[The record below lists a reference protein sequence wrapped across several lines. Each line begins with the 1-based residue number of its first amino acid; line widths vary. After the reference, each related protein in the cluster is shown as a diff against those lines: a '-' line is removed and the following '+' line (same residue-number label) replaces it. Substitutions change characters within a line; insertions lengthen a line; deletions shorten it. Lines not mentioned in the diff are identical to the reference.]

1 MSDKEIVLEI
11 KNLSVG
17 YEKVSLQTPF
27 SFTINKGQITTLIGP
42 NGAGKSTILKTLIKQ
57 IDAISG
63 AVFIDGK
70 NLKSLSLKE
79 FSRKTAALLTVSVK
93 PELMTCR
100 DVVEMGRFPYTNGFG
115 ILTAAD
121 KMEVEKAIQLVNAR
135 DYAEKKFS
143 QVSDGQKQRIL
154 FARALCQEP
163 KILILDEPASYLD
176 IKWRLELVKILKK
189 LSAEGVTIIASMHE
203 IDLALKCADRILCV
217 GQGEVKELSRSE
229 IGCMN
234 QIRALYDLD
243 EDFFATESAYAELV
257 KNFCAKDDKG
267 ESLPPAPHFVTATPP
282 SPKGYGSG
290 IAFTET
296 RSKLASQVLPA
307 DAVAPYPL
315 KSPSYPKR
323 NALPVMVQGT
333 MSSAGKSFLVA
344 ALCRIFKQDGFSV
357 APFKSQNMALN
368 SFVTS
373 EGLEMGRAQVMQA
386 EAAGVEPSV
395 LMNPILL
402 KPNSDTGS
410 QVIVNGEVLG
420 DMAAKEYFAFKKS
433 LVPHIMKAYNQLASD
448 HDIIV
453 LEGAGS
459 PAEINLKENDIVNM
473 GMAQMAQ
480 SPVILVADIDR
491 GGVFA
496 QILGTIE
503 LLSSE
508 ERRRVRGFVINKFR
522 GDKSILDSGIRMI
535 EEKTGIPC
543 LGTLPYMKINLD
555 DEDSLSENLQKQAK
569 FHDKKDEIQLAVVRL
584 PHISNFTD
592 FIPLQNLPSVNLYYA
607 SSAGEVGS
615 PDCIILPGTKNT
627 LGDLD
632 WLKESGLA
640 EVIQN
645 EAKKGTPIVGICG
658 GFQMLGRKLKAEN
671 GKWKVENGKLKTE
684 SYLPGGESG
693 FYGEGLSS
701 MQGLFFESEDALGLG
716 LLPVETEFSS
726 QKVRTRVSGKL
737 KVESGKWKDENGKLK
752 TESGKLKVENGK
764 LETESGKLKTENGKM
779 EAESFSGEG
788 GAFGDD
794 ESIFG
799 PLSGLSVLGYE
810 IHQGRTHFLEGTE
823 ESFLAQIRDYL
834 SGETKYDGAVSGN
847 VLGTYI
853 HGFFDQNELR
863 DKFIEILAKRK
874 GMNLDD
880 ISGWEESQAK
890 GQGKSQIFNGGEKA
904 CPGPSG
910 AISQNSSS
918 QEFSSIQDF
927 KESQYNLLADTLR
940 KHLDMQKIYE
950 IMGLCKGANNG
961 ND

>member
-17 YEKVSLQTPF
+17 YEKVPLQNPF

-57 IDAISG
+57 IEAISG

-176 IKWRLELVKILKK
+176 IKWRLELVKILKR

-229 IGCMN
+229 SECRN
-234 QIRALYDLD
+234 QIRTLYDLD
-243 EDFFATESAYAELV
+243 EDFFATESAYAELA
-257 KNFCAKDDKG
+257 KKFCNKG
-267 ESLPPAPHFVTATPP
+267 EGDRVSVKAMPEPVFP
-282 SPKGYGSG
+282 SH
-290 IAFTET
+290 
-296 RSKLASQVLPA
+296 
-307 DAVAPYPL
+307 
-315 KSPSYPKR
+315 PKR

-368 SFVTS
+368 SFVTC

-543 LGTLPYMKINLD
+543 LGTLPYTKINLD

-645 EAKKGTPIVGICG
+645 EAEKGTPIVGICG
-658 GFQMLGRKLKAEN
+658 GFQMLGEKLKTES
-671 GKWKVENGKLKTE
+671 GKLKVENGKLKVESGKLETENGKRKTE

-693 FYGEGLSS
+693 FDGEGLSS
-701 MQGLFFESEDALGLG
+701 MQGLSFESEDALGLG

-737 KVESGKWKDENGKLK
+737 KVE
-752 TESGKLKVENGK
+752 
-764 LETESGKLKTENGKM
+764 NGKM

-788 GAFGDD
+788 GAFGADG
-794 ESIFG
+794 SIFG
-799 PLSGLSVLGYE
+799 PLSGLSVSGYE

-823 ESFLAQIRDYL
+823 ESFLAQIRNYL

-874 GMNLDD
+874 GMKLDD
-880 ISGWEESQAK
+880 IPGWEESQAK

-904 CPGPSG
+904 CPGSSG
-910 AISQNSSS
+910 AISQNSSY
-918 QEFSSIQDF
+918 QELSSIQDF

-950 IMGLCKGANNG
+950 IMGLCKGG
-961 ND
+961 E

>member
-1 MSDKEIVLEI
+1 MKKENAAHIEF

-17 YEKVSLQTPF
+17 YEKSPLHPPF
-27 SFTINKGQITTLIGP
+27 SLSVSRGEFLALIGP
-42 NGAGKSTILKTLIKQ
+42 NGAGKSTLLKTLIKE
-57 IDAISG
+57 IPAIEG
-63 AVFIDGK
+63 AIFFDGK
-70 NLKSLSLKE
+70 NLSDFSLKE
-79 FSRKTAALLTVSVK
+79 LSRELSVLLTVPVK

-100 DVVEMGRFPYTNGFG
+100 DVVAAGRYPYTGHFAF
-115 ILTAAD
+115 LKKED
-121 KMEVEKAIQLVNAR
+121 
-135 DYAEKKFS
+135 EKKIDEAIRTVHAEDFA
-143 QVSDGQKQRIL
+143 QKDFMKVSDGQKQRIL

-203 IDLALKCADRILCV
+203 IDLALKSAGRILCV

-229 IGCMN
+229 TECRN
-234 QIRALYDLD
+234 QIRSLYDLD

-257 KNFCAKDDKG
+257 KKFCNKG
-267 ESLPPAPHFVTATPP
+267 EDRVLVKAMPEPVPP
-282 SPKGYGSG
+282 SH
-290 IAFTET
+290 
-296 RSKLASQVLPA
+296 Q
-307 DAVAPYPL
+307 
-315 KSPSYPKR
+315 R

-592 FIPLQNLPSVNLYYA
+592 FIPMQNLPSVNLYYA

-615 PDCIILPGTKNT
+615 PDCVILPGTKNT
-627 LGDLD
+627 LGDLA
-632 WLKESGLA
+632 WLKESDLA

-658 GFQMLGRKLKAEN
+658 GFQMLGRKLK
-671 GKWKVENGKLKTE
+671 VENGKLKTE
-684 SYLPGGESG
+684 SYLPGE
-693 FYGEGLSS
+693 
-701 MQGLFFESEDALGLG
+701 EDALGLG

-737 KVESGKWKDENGKLK
+737 KVENGKLEAESGKWK
-752 TESGKLKVENGK
+752 
-764 LETESGKLKTENGKM
+764 
-779 EAESFSGEG
+779 AESFSGEG
-788 GAFGDD
+788 GAFGG
-794 ESIFG
+794 EKTLFSS
-799 PLSGLSVLGYE
+799 LSGLSVSGYE
-810 IHQGRTHFLEGTE
+810 IHMGRTHFLDGSE
-823 ESFLAQIRDYL
+823 ESFLAQIRDSI
-834 SGETKYDGAVSGN
+834 SGETKYDGAVLNN

-880 ISGWEESQAK
+880 IPGWEEIRAK
-890 GQGKSQIFNGGEKA
+890 GQGKSQIFNDVEKA
-904 CPGPSG
+904 CPGSSG
-910 AISQNSSS
+910 VVSQDSSS
-918 QEFSSIQDF
+918 QNFSSIQDF

-950 IMGLCKGANNG
+950 VMGLCKGANNE

>member
-17 YEKVSLQTPF
+17 YEKVPLQKPF

-115 ILTAAD
+115 ILTVAD

-217 GQGEVKELSRSE
+217 GQGEVRELSRSE
-229 IGCMN
+229 SECRN

-257 KNFCAKDDKG
+257 KKFCTKDDKG

-307 DAVAPYPL
+307 DAVAPYP
-315 KSPSYPKR
+315 SHPKR

-368 SFVTS
+368 SFVTR

-555 DEDSLSENLQKQAK
+555 DEDSLSENLQKQTK

-607 SSAGEVGS
+607 SSVGEVGS

-645 EAKKGTPIVGICG
+645 KAKKGTPIVGICG
-658 GFQMLGRKLKAEN
+658 GFQMLGEKLKTEN

-684 SYLPGGESG
+684 SGKLKTENGKLETENGKWKTESYLPGGESG
-693 FYGEGLSS
+693 FDGEGLS
-701 MQGLFFESEDALGLG
+701 FESEDALGLG

-726 QKVRTRVSGKL
+726 QKVRTRVRGKL
-737 KVESGKWKDENGKLK
+737 KVESGKWKAENGKLK

-764 LETESGKLKTENGKM
+764 M

-788 GAFGDD
+788 GAFGADKA
-794 ESIFG
+794 FFA
-799 PLSGLSVLGYE
+799 PLSGLLVSGYE
-810 IHQGRTHFLEGTE
+810 IHQGRTHFLDGSE

-880 ISGWEESQAK
+880 ISGWEESRAK

>member
-17 YEKVSLQTPF
+17 YEKVPLQKPF

-229 IGCMN
+229 SECRN
-234 QIRALYDLD
+234 QIRSLYDLD
-243 EDFFATESAYAELV
+243 EDFFATESAYAVLV
-257 KNFCAKDDKG
+257 KKFCNKGEG

-315 KSPSYPKR
+315 KSPSHPKR

-368 SFVTS
+368 SFVTC

-420 DMAAKEYFAFKKS
+420 DMVAKEYFAFKKS

-592 FIPLQNLPSVNLYYA
+592 FIPLQNLPSVNLYYV

-645 EAKKGTPIVGICG
+645 EAEKGTPIVGICG
-658 GFQMLGRKLKAEN
+658 GFQMLGEKLKTEN
-671 GKWKVENGKLKTE
+671 GKWKDENGKLKVESGKLETENGKLKTE

-693 FYGEGLSS
+693 FYDESPSS
-701 MQGLFFESEDALGLG
+701 DFGLFFESEDALGLG

-752 TESGKLKVENGK
+752 TESEKLKV
-764 LETESGKLKTENGKM
+764 ENGKM

-799 PLSGLSVLGYE
+799 PLSGLSVSGYE
-810 IHQGRTHFLEGTE
+810 IHQGRTHFLDGSE

-880 ISGWEESQAK
+880 IPEWEESRAK

-904 CPGPSG
+904 CPGSSE
-910 AISQNSSS
+910 AISQNSS

>member
-1 MSDKEIVLEI
+1 MKKESAGHIEF

-17 YEKVSLQTPF
+17 YEKSPLHSPF
-27 SFTINKGQITTLIGP
+27 SLSVSRGEFLALIGP
-42 NGAGKSTILKTLIKQ
+42 NGAGKSTLLKTLIKE
-57 IDAISG
+57 IPAIGG
-63 AVFIDGK
+63 AILFDGK
-70 NLKSLSLKE
+70 NLSDFSLKE
-79 FSRKTAALLTVSVK
+79 LSKELSALLTVSVK

-100 DVVEMGRFPYTNGFG
+100 DVVAAGRYPHTGHFAF
-115 ILTAAD
+115 LKKED
-121 KMEVEKAIQLVNAR
+121 EEKIDEAVRLVH
-135 DYAEKKFS
+135 AEDFS
-143 QVSDGQKQRIL
+143 QKAFVKVSDGQKQRIL

-163 KILILDEPASYLD
+163 KVLILDEPASYLD

-203 IDLALKCADRILCV
+203 IDLALKSADRILCV

-229 IGCMN
+229 TECRN

-257 KNFCAKDDKG
+257 KNFCNKGEG

-315 KSPSYPKR
+315 KSPSHPKR

-368 SFVTS
+368 SFVTR

-420 DMAAKEYFAFKKS
+420 DMAAKEYFVFKKS

-671 GKWKVENGKLKTE
+671 GKLKVENGKLKTE

-693 FYGEGLSS
+693 FYDESPSSGFGLS
-701 MQGLFFESEDALGLG
+701 FESEDALGLG

-726 QKVRTRVSGKL
+726 QKVRTRVRGKL
-737 KVESGKWKDENGKLK
+737 KVESGKWKAETGKLKDENGKM
-752 TESGKLKVENGK
+752 
-764 LETESGKLKTENGKM
+764 ETESGKWKDENGKM

-799 PLSGLSVLGYE
+799 PLSGLSVSGYE
-810 IHQGRTHFLEGTE
+810 IHQGRTHFLDGSE

-874 GMNLDD
+874 SMNLDD
-880 ISGWEESQAK
+880 IPEWEESRAK

-904 CPGPSG
+904 CPGSSE

-918 QEFSSIQDF
+918 PEFSSIQDF

-950 IMGLCKGANNG
+950 IMGLCKGAKNG

>member
-1 MSDKEIVLEI
+1 MKKESAGHIEF

-17 YEKVSLQTPF
+17 YEKSPLHSPF
-27 SFTINKGQITTLIGP
+27 SLSVSPGEFLALIGP
-42 NGAGKSTILKTLIKQ
+42 NGAGKSTLLKTLIKE
-57 IDAISG
+57 IPAIEG
-63 AVFIDGK
+63 AIFFGGK
-70 NLKSLSLKE
+70 NLSDFSLKE
-79 FSRKTAALLTVSVK
+79 LSKELSALLTVSVK

-100 DVVEMGRFPYTNGFG
+100 DVVAAGRYPHTGHFAF
-115 ILTAAD
+115 LKKED
-121 KMEVEKAIQLVNAR
+121 EEKIDEAVRLLHAGDFAQKAFV
-135 DYAEKKFS
+135 K
-143 QVSDGQKQRIL
+143 VSDGQKQRIL

-203 IDLALKCADRILCV
+203 IDLALKSADRILCV

-229 IGCMN
+229 SECRN
-234 QIRALYDLD
+234 QIRSLYDLD

-257 KNFCAKDDKG
+257 KKFCTGGDRVSVKAMP
-267 ESLPPAPHFVTATPP
+267 EPV
-282 SPKGYGSG
+282 SPTHQS
-290 IAFTET
+290 
-296 RSKLASQVLPA
+296 
-307 DAVAPYPL
+307 
-315 KSPSYPKR
+315 

-503 LLSSE
+503 LLNSE

-658 GFQMLGRKLKAEN
+658 GFQMLGEKLKVEN
-671 GKWKVENGKLKTE
+671 GKWKVENGKLETENGKLKTE

-693 FYGEGLSS
+693 FYDESPSSDFGLS
-701 MQGLFFESEDALGLG
+701 FESEDALGLG

-726 QKVRTRVSGKL
+726 QKVRTRVRGKL

-752 TESGKLKVENGK
+752 TESGKWKDENGK
-764 LETESGKLKTENGKM
+764 MEAESGKLKVENGKM

-788 GAFGDD
+788 GADNAF
-794 ESIFG
+794 FA
-799 PLSGLSVLGYE
+799 PLSGLSVSGYE
-810 IHQGRTHFLEGTE
+810 IHQGRTHFLDGSE

-880 ISGWEESQAK
+880 ISEWEESRAK
-890 GQGKSQIFNGGEKA
+890 GQGKSQI
-904 CPGPSG
+904 
-910 AISQNSSS
+910 
-918 QEFSSIQDF
+918 
-927 KESQYNLLADTLR
+927 
-940 KHLDMQKIYE
+940 
-950 IMGLCKGANNG
+950 
-961 ND
+961 

>member
-17 YEKVSLQTPF
+17 YEKVPLQKPF

-229 IGCMN
+229 SECRN
-234 QIRALYDLD
+234 QIRSLYDLD
-243 EDFFATESAYAELV
+243 EDFFATESAYAVLV
-257 KNFCAKDDKG
+257 KKFCNKGEG

-315 KSPSYPKR
+315 KSPSHPKR

-368 SFVTS
+368 SFVTC

-420 DMAAKEYFAFKKS
+420 DMVAKEYFAFKKS

-592 FIPLQNLPSVNLYYA
+592 FIPLQNLPSVNLYYV

-658 GFQMLGRKLKAEN
+658 GFQMLGEKLKTEN
-671 GKWKVENGKLKTE
+671 GKWKDENGKLKVESGKLETENGKLKTE

-693 FYGEGLSS
+693 FYDESPSS
-701 MQGLFFESEDALGLG
+701 DFGLFFESEDALGLG

-737 KVESGKWKDENGKLK
+737 KVESGKWKDENGK
-752 TESGKLKVENGK
+752 
-764 LETESGKLKTENGKM
+764 M

-788 GAFGDD
+788 GAISDD

-799 PLSGLSVLGYE
+799 PLSGLSISGYE
-810 IHQGRTHFLEGTE
+810 IHQGRTHFLDGSE

-880 ISGWEESQAK
+880 IPEWEESRAK

-904 CPGPSG
+904 CPGSSE
-910 AISQNSSS
+910 AISQNSS